1 MMLKVINVDGKR
13 QNQQGENN
21 QMRLFLV
28 RHGQT
33 QANIDGVFCGKTD
46 LPLTEIG
53 IQQGQ
58 QVADALKNI
67 TFQSIHCSEMQ
78 RAQQT
83 AQIIA
88 QSNISKLT
96 IQSDHCLNELDF
108 GAWELRHHTDIA
120 NEEPQAW
127 LHWLADWQNGC
138 PTGGEPFRHFSARVE
153 KYTEELPAA
162 ISCSNTA
169 RKNQLIV
176 AHQGVLGVMITKLLK
191 LPITAMWS
199 FHFQQGAYSVVN
211 NYAGF
216 ATLQAF
222 NARTECWP
230 DKRKTVSC
238 LWAASD
244 KFPGK
249 VPAGNEDGSDHNL

>member
-1 MMLKVINVDGKR
+1 
-13 QNQQGENN
+13 
-21 QMRLFLV
+21 MRLFLV

-33 QANIDGVFCGKTD
+33 RANIDNVFCGKTD

-67 TFQSIHCSEMQ
+67 TFHAIHCSEMQ

-83 AQIIA
+83 AQIIT
-88 QSNISKLT
+88 QSNRSELT
-96 IQSDHCLNELDF
+96 IQSEHRLNELDF

-138 PTGGEPFRHFSARVE
+138 PTEGEPFRHFSARVE
-153 KYTEELPAA
+153 EYTEDLHSA
-162 ISCSNTA
+162 ISCSDTI

-176 AHQGVLGVMITKLLK
+176 AHQGVLGLIITKLLK
-191 LPITAMWS
+191 LPVTAMWS
-199 FHFQQGAYSVVN
+199 FPFQQGAYSVIN

-222 NARTECWP
+222 NARTECWL
-230 DKRKTVSC
+230 DKNNATNNI
-238 LWAASD
+238 D
-244 KFPGK
+244 
-249 VPAGNEDGSDHNL
+249 